1 MHASLPIERTGKL
14 SETLQK
20 GDAKKLFHAKLFGLK
35 TTTTTKKIS
44 KTLRRIEVN
53 KRTKHLEEQWK
64 RAKERESD
72 KVES

>member
-1 MHASLPIERTGKL
+1 MNASLPIERTGKL

-35 TTTTTKKIS
+35 TTTTKKIS

-72 KVES
+72 KVER